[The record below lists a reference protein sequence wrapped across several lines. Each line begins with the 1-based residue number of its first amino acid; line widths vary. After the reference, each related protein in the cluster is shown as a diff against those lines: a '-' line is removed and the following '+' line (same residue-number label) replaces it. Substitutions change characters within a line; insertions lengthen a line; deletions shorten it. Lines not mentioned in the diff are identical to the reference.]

1 MENQTTE
8 ETFNFDCSAR
18 GYHLT
23 ENQWKDIAIGESL
36 IVHVC
41 NQETIKCNL
50 CAMAVYREHGPGN
63 EIINVGHIAIVLS
76 STRRFFVKHRGKI
89 SAKVSQKNYRA
100 SNLEQGGLE
109 VSFHCVLRGFLPERT
124 TH

>member
-8 ETFNFDCSAR
+8 ETFNFDCSVR

-36 IVHVC
+36 TVDVC